1 MNATAQP
8 RIATMAIA
16 ATTIAGIIAASLLAA
31 GAVWLLGEPAA
42 AQAPFPGGP
51 PGSPPGYPG
60 GRNPVCVRLEAQLVA
75 IDRGN
80 SDPARAADIKRL
92 EDQASRQQIDV
103 DRVAA
108 QARRLGCEG
117 RGFFSLFGGQSQQC
131 GPVNTQLQQVRAN
144 LDRTLA
150 ELQQLQGNTADRE
163 GQRRG
168 VLTALG
174 QNDCGP
180 QYRAYANRGGFFEN
194 LFGPGPGA
202 ILGGTPPAGMADT
215 YRTLCVRT
223 CDGYYFPIS
232 YSTQPQRFAEDERT
246 CQQMCPAAEV
256 SLYTHRNPGEDVSQA
271 ISTAGR
277 SYTELPTAFAYRKA
291 FNPSCSCK
299 AAGQT
304 WADALKQL
312 DDQTLE
318 RGDIVV
324 NEERARALSRPQT
337 DAQGRPIRPPPN
349 ASPAPK
355 GKAAIAGP
363 VTPPPTEAPTPES
376 APPPEG
382 DAAKRQVRS
391 VGPTF
396 LPTR

>member
-8 RIATMAIA
+8 RFAARAIA
-16 ATTIAGIIAASLLAA
+16 ATATAATIAA
-31 GAVWLLGEPAA
+31 GALWLLGGLLGEPAV

-51 PGSPPGYPG
+51 PGGQPGYPG
-60 GRNPVCVRLEAQLVA
+60 GRNPVCLRLEAQLVA

-80 SDPARAADIKRL
+80 ADPARAAEIRRL
-92 EDQASRQQIDV
+92 EETASRQQVDI
-103 DRVAA
+103 DRVGA

-117 RGFFSLFGGQSQQC
+117 RGLLSLFGGQPQQC
-131 GPVNTQLQQVRAN
+131 VPINTQLQQLRTN

-150 ELQQLQGNTADRE
+150 DLQQVQGNTADRE

-194 LFGPGPGA
+194 LFGPGPGS
-202 ILGGTPPAGMADT
+202 ILGNTPSPGMGDT

-246 CQQMCPAAEV
+246 CQAMCPAAEV
-256 SLYTHRNPGEDVSQA
+256 SLYTHRNPGEDVNQA
-271 ISTAGR
+271 ISNAGR
-277 SYTELPTAFAYRKA
+277 SYSELPNAFSYRKA

-312 DDQTLE
+312 DDQTVE
-318 RGDIVV
+318 RGDILV
-324 NEERARALSRPQT
+324 NEERARLLSQPQT
-337 DAQGRPIRPPPN
+337 DAQGRPIRPPPK

-355 GKAAIAGP
+355 GKAATGP
-363 VTPPPTEAPTPES
+363 AALQPTEAAPPQST
-376 APPPEG
+376 PPPEG
-382 DAAKRQVRS
+382 DASKRQVRS

-396 LPTR
+396 LPAR